1 MLTDPLYKK
10 ATCIAIVLAFFN
22 QWAGVTACLIYSYQ
36 IFVIMNDAGLNLSA
50 ANGSFMLGLSALMG
64 ASVAPFAHTTLK
76 ARSIVIGGFL
86 LMAFFVSASGVCF
99 MLSYFVT
106 MLVFLLLHVFVFNI
120 TIGSYFW
127 NYVGQTAEASANGIA
142 SMTIFANSLFF
153 GLTTQTFFE
162 VLNPA
167 GTFIGFGVC
176 CLIAA
181 FFCSWQLKEIKGLSV
196 EDAKKVYRIKKYEEV
211 AFHEADLDEISQVRM
226 TEKNINA
233 TLISTKNP
241 SMLSK
246 K

>member
-10 ATCIAIVLAFFN
+10 ATWIAIMLAFFN

-36 IFVIMNDAGLNLSA
+36 IFEIMDDAGMKLSP

-64 ASVAPFAHTTLK
+64 ASVAPLVHTTLK
-76 ARSIVIGGFL
+76 AKTILIGGFI
-86 LMAFFVSASGVCF
+86 LMAFFVSASGMCF

-106 MLVFLLLHVFVFNI
+106 MLVFLLLHVFVFNL
-120 TIGSYFW
+120 TVGGYFW

-153 GLTTQTFFE
+153 GLTTQTFFK
-162 VLNPA
+162 VLEPA
-167 GTFIGFGVC
+167 GTFFMFGAC

-181 FFCSWQLKEIKGLSV
+181 IVCSYQLKEIKGLSV
-196 EDAKKVYRIKKYEEV
+196 EEAKQVYRTKKYEEV
-211 AFHEADLDEISQVRM
+211 AFHEADLDEQ
-226 TEKNINA
+226 NINV
-233 TLISTKNP
+233 TMISTQNA
-241 SMLSK
+241 SVFSK